1 MRKGCRCSSR
11 RRRSEPARG
20 QAGALE
26 RLDSACARP
35 RFVGWPP
42 RPGCCGSVPGT
53 CRGGPRSGPVPRRG
67 VSGRTPVRD
76 RPTARPRSRFFP
88 GCHCRDSPGGRGR
101 GDVGKRIDGADMRAQ
116 PAALDQGAQLV
127 ELAAVLPGEDEV
139 IARVPAPGLEEVLR
153 LGEVDD
159 ADHAAELREYL
170 GAARQGVAADAVE
183 HHVDAVA
190 SGFPQDGLDV
200 VLLLVVDEHIG
211 AHLAGELEVDLA
223 HCGEDPGSHGLRQLD
238 RDMPDAAGAAMHQDA
253 FADPQRRACDQRFP
267 GRAADQAEAR
277 RLQVAQRGGLP
288 ADDAFRCQVV
298 LGIAALAF
306 EDLRVYQT
314 SSPGATAVTPGP
326 TASTTPD
333 TSCPVMAG
341 SATRSG

>member
-1 MRKGCRCSSR
+1 M
-11 RRRSEPARG
+11 
-20 QAGALE
+20 LTT
-26 RLDSACARP
+26 RP
-35 RFVGWPP
+35 
-42 RPGCCGSVPGT
+42 S
-53 CRGGPRSGPVPRRG
+53 
-67 VSGRTPVRD
+67 
-76 RPTARPRSRFFP
+76 
-88 GCHCRDSPGGRGR
+88 
-101 GDVGKRIDGADMRAQ
+101 
-116 PAALDQGAQLV
+116 
-127 ELAAVLPGEDEV
+127 
-139 IARVPAPGLEEVLR
+139 
-153 LGEVDD
+153 
-159 ADHAAELREYL
+159 LREYL
-170 GAARQGVAADAVE
+170 GAVRQGVAADAVE

-238 RDMPDAAGAAMHQDA
+238 RDMPDAAGAAVHQDA

-306 EDLRVYQT
+306 EDLRGVPDLVSRCDGGHSRPYRFDDAGHVMPGDGRKRYQVGVVAAT
-314 SSPGATAVTPGP
+314 DLVVQRIDRGRMDPHQYLSRLRHRFGHFAQLEGFRTAKRLEYQRFHCISSF
-326 TASTTPD
+326 
-333 TSCPVMAG
+333 
-341 SATRSG
+341 R